1 LPESA
6 DNSPGQFSFR
16 TVEDVGPLFEA
27 VLASLQELM
36 VILSSDLTVQAANP
50 AFCNFCTMDI
60 QQTIGRKLQDLGD
73 RQWDI
78 PELLRLLNGVIA
90 EGAVVSGHRI
100 DQEFE
105 RVGRRVLLVNAH
117 RAHRSTGEALIVLV
131 LHDHTE
137 IEVAREYSDKLID
150 ALRDPFLVLDW
161 DLRVKFANGPFYKT
175 FEVQPSQTEGR
186 LIYELGNGQ
195 WNIPDLR
202 ELLENILPRN
212 STFDDFHVDH
222 DFENIGH
229 RIMLLNAR
237 RIDHLKLILLVIE
250 DVTEARRTAV
260 QQKILLGEAQHRVKN
275 LLMTVR
281 ALSQLMVQSSSS
293 LEAFAESF
301 DARLE
306 AMARTQD
313 LLVHE
318 PGSSALL
325 HEIVR
330 LELDAI
336 GAGEDSTCSLNGP
349 PLRLSGRASHAFA
362 MTLHELATNAGKYG
376 ALSKEAK
383 NGRVEITWGTH
394 AVDGGNAELHFRWR
408 EYGLSAPPHQNKSGF
423 GTQMIES
430 SLPYLFGGSSTLE
443 FHKDGIECI
452 INVKLPSA
460 ELSTQRGNQA

>member
-137 IEVAREYSDKLID
+137 IEVAREYSDKLVD

-175 FEVQPSQTEGR
+175 FEVQPSPTEGR

-202 ELLENILPRN
+202 ELL
-212 STFDDFHVDH
+212 D
-222 DFENIGH
+222 
-229 RIMLLNAR
+229 
-237 RIDHLKLILLVIE
+237 
-250 DVTEARRTAV
+250 
-260 QQKILLGEAQHRVKN
+260 
-275 LLMTVR
+275 
-281 ALSQLMVQSSSS
+281 
-293 LEAFAESF
+293 
-301 DARLE
+301 
-306 AMARTQD
+306 
-313 LLVHE
+313 
-318 PGSSALL
+318 
-325 HEIVR
+325 
-330 LELDAI
+330 
-336 GAGEDSTCSLNGP
+336 
-349 PLRLSGRASHAFA
+349 
-362 MTLHELATNAGKYG
+362 
-376 ALSKEAK
+376 
-383 NGRVEITWGTH
+383 
-394 AVDGGNAELHFRWR
+394 
-408 EYGLSAPPHQNKSGF
+408 
-423 GTQMIES
+423 
-430 SLPYLFGGSSTLE
+430 
-443 FHKDGIECI
+443 
-452 INVKLPSA
+452 
-460 ELSTQRGNQA
+460 